1 MFIEPV
7 VWSNGRTLSG
17 QAEDKMQKKELS
29 LATFK
34 VADIRVISDRAT
46 AEESNRDL
54 QTEKESQRPR
64 IVSLTVSWCFMAA
77 GLFVALA
84 PMPARADNPIAVL
97 QAQVAALQS
106 QVTAQQGQITTL
118 QGQVSTLQTQL
129 TKVQSNKALGL
140 DPFVSV
146 VSGLVDGVNGPHIY
160 FTGANIHIVSGFTR
174 TDDKVTGLGNLIIG
188 YDELPIAI
196 GGTALISG
204 DRGGSHNL
212 IIGRGNRFTTLAFG
226 GLVAGELNTVSAE
239 GASVSGGANNTA
251 SNTLASVSGGTNNTA
266 SGIEASVTGGI
277 GNNASSFGASVSG
290 GVNNTASGV
299 DSIVCGGGH
308 NTASG
313 QFASVSG
320 GFNNTASG
328 TNSSVSGGANN
339 TASGTASSVSGGVFN
354 IASGPLASVTG
365 GEQNTASNSTDSVSG
380 GFLNTASGGTSSVTG
395 GVNNVAGGTET
406 VVIGGNGVID
416 NNDRSIAPNP
426 PFP

>member
-1 MFIEPV
+1 
-7 VWSNGRTLSG
+7 
-17 QAEDKMQKKELS
+17 MQKKELG

-64 IVSLTVSWCFMAA
+64 IVSLTVSWCLMAA

-84 PMPARADNPIAVL
+84 PLPARADNPLAVL

-129 TKVQSNKALGL
+129 AKVQSNKALGL

-160 FTGANIHIVSGFTR
+160 FTGANIHIVSGSTT
-174 TDDKVTGLGNLIIG
+174 TDDSVTGLGNLIIG
-188 YDELPIAI
+188 YDEVPNIPSL
-196 GGTALISG
+196 GGPPLSTG

-212 IIGRGNRFTTLAFG
+212 IIGRGNRFTNLAFG

-239 GASVSGGANNTA
+239 GTTVSGGRLNTASNINASVIGGNINTASGRSASVSGGAR
-251 SNTLASVSGGTNNTA
+251 NTA
-266 SGIEASVTGGI
+266 SGI
-277 GNNASSFGASVSG
+277 
-290 GVNNTASGV
+290 
-299 DSIVCGGGH
+299 
-308 NTASG
+308 
-313 QFASVSG
+313 FASVSG
-320 GFNNTASG
+320 GDFNTASG
-328 TNSSVSGGANN
+328 DFASVSGGKSNNASGSSASVSGGQFNTASAFFASVSGGGTN
-339 TASGTASSVSGGVFN
+339 TASGLDSSV
-354 IASGPLASVTG
+354 I
-365 GEQNTASNSTDSVSG
+365 
-380 GFLNTASGGTSSVTG
+380 GGTT
-395 GVNNVAGGTET
+395 NTAGGTAA
-406 VVIGGNGVID
+406 VVLGGGGVID
-416 NNDRSIAPNP
+416 NTQGSIAPNP

>member
-1 MFIEPV
+1 MFIEHV

-29 LATFK
+29 LATSK
-34 VADIRVISDRAT
+34 VADIRVISGRAT

-106 QVTAQQGQITTL
+106 QVNTQQGQITAL

-146 VSGLVDGVNGPHIY
+146 VSGLVNGVNGPHIY
-160 FTGANIHIVSGFTR
+160 FTGANIHIVSGST
-174 TDDKVTGLGNLIIG
+174 TTADSVTGLGNLIIG
-188 YDELPIAI
+188 YDELPIAV
-196 GGTALISG
+196 GGTALNAG
-204 DRGGSHNL
+204 DRGGAHNL
-212 IIGRGNRFTTLAFG
+212 VIGPGNRFTNLAFG
-226 GLVAGELNTVSAE
+226 GLVAGELNTVSNAST
-239 GASVSGGANNTA
+239 SVSGGFFNT
-251 SNTLASVSGGTNNTA
+251 
-266 SGIEASVTGGI
+266 
-277 GNNASSFGASVSG
+277 ASSFGASVSG
-290 GVNNTASGV
+290 GTFNTASGDRSSV
-299 DSIVCGGGH
+299 SGGSSNTASSFAASVSGGTLNTASNFVASVSGGNS

-313 QFASVSG
+313 NLASISG

-328 TNSSVSGGANN
+328 LFASVSGGEKNTASGRGSSVSGGQNN
-339 TASGTASSVSGGVFN
+339 TASGGNASVSGG
-354 IASGPLASVTG
+354 GT
-365 GEQNTASNSTDSVSG
+365 
-380 GFLNTASGGTSSVTG
+380 NTASGFVSSVTG
-395 GVNNVAGGTET
+395 GITNTAAGTINT
-406 VVIGGNGVID
+406 VVIGGQNVTD
-416 NNDRSIAPNP
+416 NNSNSIAPGAPLN
-426 PFP
+426 FP